1 MKTRIISG
9 IVMGVIV
16 AAVLVAG
23 FLISPYII
31 TVAIALLAAG
41 AIYELLHNAAG
52 IKCKT
57 SIIGACAFS
66 VLFIFA
72 SDDKI
77 REVIYT
83 KIPYDAATIM
93 AKPEDNLNRIINYE
107 NFWSL
112 AIISLIVLYFI
123 FAVFMIFKNHK
134 NFSLGQIAALC
145 GFPLPY
151 AFAFSCLGSVIG
163 NQNGIYY
170 LLLLLNFSS
179 VCDMGAYFT
188 GVTIGKHKLC
198 PNLSPKKTVEGAIG
212 GIVSSV
218 IVTLIIT
225 LCFKTSIV
233 LPLILTIPLC
243 ILGMVGDLFASAI
256 KRAVGIKDYGNLI
269 PGHGGILDRVDSI
282 LMIVPLMYLMMTFG
296 VL

>member
-16 AAVLVAG
+16 AAVLAAG
-23 FLISPYII
+23 FLWSPYII
-31 TVAIALLAAG
+31 TVAIAVLATG

-52 IKCKT
+52 IKCKA
-57 SIIGACAFS
+57 SIIGACVFS
-66 VLFIFA
+66 VLFVIA
-72 SDDKI
+72 SDNKI
-77 REVIYT
+77 RDAVYT
-83 KIPYDAATIM
+83 KIPCEAAT
-93 AKPEDNLNRIINYE
+93 YE
-107 NFWSL
+107 NLRSYG
-112 AIISLIVLYFI
+112 IIALIVLYFV
-123 FAVFMIFKNHK
+123 FAVFMTLKNNK
-134 NFSLGQIAALC
+134 NFGLGQIAALC

-151 AFAFSCLGSVIG
+151 AFAFSCLGSVI
-163 NQNGIYY
+163 NAENGIYY

-188 GVTIGKHKLC
+188 GVTMGKHKLC
-198 PNLSPKKTVEGAIG
+198 PNLSPKKTVEGAVG
-212 GIVSSV
+212 GILSSV

-225 LCFKTSIV
+225 LCFETSIV

-243 ILGMVGDLFASAI
+243 ILGMAGDLFASAI

-282 LMIVPLMYLMMTFG
+282 LMIVPVMYLLISFG
-296 VL
+296 AL

>member
-1 MKTRIISG
+1 MG
-9 IVMGVIV
+9 IIV
-16 AAVLVAG
+16 AAVLAAG
-23 FLISPYII
+23 MLLSSYII
-31 TVAIALLAAG
+31 TVAIAVLAAG

-52 IKCKT
+52 IKCKV

-66 VLFIFA
+66 VLFVFA
-72 SDDKI
+72 SDNKI
-77 REVIYT
+77 REAVYE
-83 KIPYDAATIM
+83 KIPYKAATLIE
-93 AKPEDNLNRIINYE
+93 KPEVVLNQIVLNYD

-112 AIISLIVLYFI
+112 AVISLIVLYFI
-123 FAVFMIFKNHK
+123 FAVFMILKNNK
-134 NFSLGQIAALC
+134 EFSLGHIAALC

-151 AFAFSCLGSVIG
+151 AFAFSCLGSVI
-163 NQNGIYY
+163 NLDDGIYY

-188 GVTIGKHKLC
+188 GVTMGKHKLC

-225 LCFKTSIV
+225 LCFKTSMV
-233 LPLILTIPLC
+233 LPLILTVPLC
-243 ILGMVGDLFASAI
+243 ILGMAGDLFASAI

-282 LMIVPLMYLMMTFG
+282 LMIVPLMYLMIMFG